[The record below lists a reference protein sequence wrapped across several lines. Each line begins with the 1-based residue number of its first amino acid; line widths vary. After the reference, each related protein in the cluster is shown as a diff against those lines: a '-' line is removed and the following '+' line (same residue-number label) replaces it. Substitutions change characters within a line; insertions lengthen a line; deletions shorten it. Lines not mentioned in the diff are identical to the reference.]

1 MVEACDMNFGIKKV
15 AVLGAGTMGHGIAHV
30 CARSGYETVMV
41 DVKPEILARALDN
54 IRGEL
59 GLLVDKELMDK
70 QDVEAIMS
78 RISTELSIAKAVK
91 DVDFVIESVVEDLEV
106 KKKVF
111 KEVDE
116 NAPSH
121 AIIGTNTSTLS
132 ITELAKV
139 TRRPQMVV
147 GIHFWNPPHLMPL
160 VEIVKTEFT
169 SDEVIK
175 ITRKFIEDIGK
186 VPVLCKKEA
195 PGYLGVRLQAA
206 IVLEAVRMLEEG
218 VASAE
223 DIDTAVKMTLGLRYP
238 ILGPLQIVDLGGVDV
253 FYYAYNYLYNAT
265 KEERFK
271 PPKTL
276 KEMVEKGKLGV
287 KTCEGFYK
295 YTPEQVEKIVKFRD
309 EWLIDQLMNRGLLKV
324 KGK

>member
-1 MVEACDMNFGIKKV
+1 VSFRVKKV
-15 AVLGAGTMGHGIAHV
+15 AVLGAGTMGHGIAQV

-41 DVKPEILARALDN
+41 DIKPEVLARALDN
-54 IRGEL
+54 IRREL
-59 GLLVDKELMDK
+59 EVFVNRGLIN
-70 QDVEAIMS
+70 QNDVEDVLS
-78 RISTELSIAKAVK
+78 RISTELSIAKAVR
-91 DVDFVIESVVEDLEV
+91 DADFVIECVVEDLEV

-121 AIIGTNTSTLS
+121 TIIGTNTSTIS

-139 TRRPQMVV
+139 TRRPQMVLGV
-147 GIHFWNPPHLMPL
+147 HFWNPPHLMPL
-160 VEIVKTEFT
+160 VEIVRTEFT
-169 SDEVIK
+169 SDTVVE
-175 ITRKFIEDIGK
+175 TARKFVESLGK
-186 VPVLCKKEA
+186 VPVLCKKET

-238 ILGPLQIVDLGGVDV
+238 ILGPLQVVDLGGVDV
-253 FYYAYNYLYNAT
+253 FYYAYSYLYNVT

-271 PPKTL
+271 PPKIF
-276 KEMVEKGKLGV
+276 KEMIERNKLGI
-287 KTCEGFYK
+287 KTYEGFYK
-295 YTPEQVEKIVKFRD
+295 YTPEQVEKIVKLRD
-309 EWLIDQLMNRGLLKV
+309 EWLMDQLIKRGLLKV
-324 KGK
+324 KR